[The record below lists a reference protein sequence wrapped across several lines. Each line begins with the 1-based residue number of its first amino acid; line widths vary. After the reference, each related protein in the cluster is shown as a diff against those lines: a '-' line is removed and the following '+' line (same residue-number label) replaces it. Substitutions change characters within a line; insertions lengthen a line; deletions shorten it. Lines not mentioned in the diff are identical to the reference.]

1 MILFS
6 VTRNRVIVH
15 CVLVDRKDVL
25 PKQSGA
31 ELEQVQLKL
40 GFYFTLIFCKFGFS
54 KFVLVEMVLDLV
66 L

>member
-6 VTRNRVIVH
+6 VTRKRVIVH

-40 GFYFTLIFCKFGFS
+40 GFYFTLIFCSGFS
-54 KFVLVEMVLDLV
+54 KFGLVEMVLDLF